1 MIEKD
6 KKVTAEPAADGE
18 YKNGKTIAVEKTDGL
33 TNESVSEIA
42 LTEISKP
49 PQEPEFDQL
58 SFGEMKVKGD
68 ICPTCGVGA
77 MVYQEGCSKCY
88 ACGHSEC

>member
-1 MIEKD
+1 MPNVPTAVAPTMGVDPNMMKAIQDALSGKKKD
-6 KKVTAEPAADGE
+6 NLEVPQ
-18 YKNGKTIAVEKTDGL
+18 KNTST
-33 TNESVSEIA
+33 
-42 LTEISKP
+42 
-49 PQEPEFDQL
+49 DQL
-58 SFGEMKVKGD
+58 SFSELKVKGD

>member
-1 MIEKD
+1 MLNATVLE
-6 KKVTAEPAADGE
+6 
-18 YKNGKTIAVEKTDGL
+18 EKTQI
-33 TNESVSEIA
+33 ESE
-42 LTEISKP
+42 EEMP
-49 PQEPEFDQL
+49 DQL
-58 SFGEMKVKGD
+58 SFEALKIKGD